1 MLRSMNRKET
11 NYQSPAA
18 EVTDICATGIICA
31 SGDNVTVSD
40 PWSGNVEQ
48 EW

>member
-1 MLRSMNRKET
+1 MNIEET
-11 NYQSPAA
+11 TYQSPKV
-18 EVTDICATGIICA
+18 EVIDICAESIICA

-40 PWSGNVEQ
+40 PWSGNEEE